1 MYSMHHRNSAAWGR
15 EAEEERERERR
26 EKKKTNKR
34 EKQNKKEEEK
44 MKKKSMK
51 ERREEKKMR
60 KERGYVGTLNTLL
73 PLYSSGG
80 SNLGSLV
87 LTGRRGLTK
96 AGLVPRFCWV
106 RLPGEGAGQ
115 PPAPAP
121 SAQLRAPGPSAAGQS
136 RAKQKKRRRSSHFFS
151 PTDDGRF
158 NKKHDW
164 RGVKTGN

>member
-1 MYSMHHRNSAAWGR
+1 M
-15 EAEEERERERR
+15 
-26 EKKKTNKR
+26 K
-34 EKQNKKEEEK
+34 
-44 MKKKSMK
+44 KKKSMK